1 MSFVSILFTAL
12 FYISLIILLV
22 GLTRK
27 TIQFWKTPAPLKIPT
42 APTQLTQTGVVL
54 RMAREVTL
62 FESLFKSNKWIW
74 LFGWMFH
81 IGLFLVLI
89 RHLRYFYPGDLPEI
103 FLLMQPF
110 KYAAFA
116 MVIGLAGLL
125 ARRIFVPRIRYISA
139 PSDYLMLLML
149 LTIGVSGMVMTFTE
163 NHTDVM
169 AVKAFASGLI
179 TFNWADLPTEIHLLV
194 HLLMVFVLMAV
205 FPVSK
210 LLHASGVFFS
220 PTRNQVDDARKKRH
234 ISPWALEQEQSNA
247 VKLEQTLG
255 KDE

>member
-116 MVIGLAGLL
+116 MVIGLGGLL

-149 LTIGVSGMVMTFTE
+149 LVIGISGVVMTFTE

>member
-12 FYISLIILLV
+12 FYLALVIFLV
-22 GLTRK
+22 GMARK
-27 TIQFWKTPAPLKIPT
+27 IIQFWKTPAPLKIPT

-74 LFGWMFH
+74 LFGWLFH

-89 RHLRYFYPGDLPEI
+89 RHLRYFWPGDLPE
-103 FLLMQPF
+103 LLTLTQPF

-116 MVIGLAGLL
+116 MVIGLLGLL
-125 ARRIFVPRIRYISA
+125 ARRIFVERIRYISA

-149 LTIGVSGMVMTFTE
+149 LVIGISGAVMTFTA

-169 AVKAFASGLI
+169 AVKGFATGLI
-179 TFNWADLPTEIHLLV
+179 TFDWSNLPTDFAFLA
-194 HLLMVFVLMAV
+194 HLLMVIVLMAV
-205 FPVSK
+205 FPISK
-210 LLHASGVFFS
+210 LLHVPGVFFS
-220 PTRNQVDDARKKRH
+220 PTRNQVDDARQKRH
-234 ISPWALEQEQSNA
+234 ISDWALEQEQTHA